1 MSTFADVRSHP
12 VSRLHDR
19 PVAGPLSAPGYGP
32 VFNAGLIY
40 QHGVYHMFA
49 RAVRNGYRAN
59 PEFELKP
66 GLVDRFLDYVSD
78 IVVFTSTDG
87 LDYRFAYVLVPA
99 GTDGAV
105 CFEDPRPNGW
115 PASSC

>member
-1 MSTFADVRSHP
+1 MREPDLPARCVPHVRP
-12 VSRLHDR
+12 
-19 PVAGPLSAPGYGP
+19 A
-32 VFNAGLIY
+32 
-40 QHGVYHMFA
+40 
-49 RAVRNGYRAN
+49 AVRNGYRGGRAN

-105 CFEDPRPNGW
+105 CFEDPRAQWVAGE
-115 PASSC
+115 SC